1 MKIFG
6 RKKNYGSGRS
16 IPVPAILAIIF
27 GLAVAL
33 ASGIY
38 YQRYISTHQAMT
50 QVIVPAHNINAYSQ
64 INPGDL
70 TWRQVPVGAVEPGT
84 ARKPDDLVGKVAL
97 AELYQGEQ
105 VRLER
110 VGEVS
115 TDDKQVIAVNI
126 DLARSGGGYFSP
138 GDLVD
143 VYFAETENVSG
154 AILASNA
161 RLLQLVDAQGNPI
174 TPNQQGGLLQQASQS
189 AQAPRTPAVAVLAV
203 SPADIPQVA
212 RGAASGSRGIVLV
225 KKMMP

>member
-6 RKKNYGSGRS
+6 RNKNYGSGRS
-16 IPVPAILAIIF
+16 IPVPVILAIIF
-27 GLAVAL
+27 GLGVAVT
-33 ASGIY
+33 SGLY

-50 QVIVPAHNINAYSQ
+50 QVIVPAHNINAYNL
-64 INPGDL
+64 IKAGDL

-84 ARKPDDLVGKVAL
+84 ARKPEDLIGKVAL
-97 AELYQGEQ
+97 VELYQGEQ

-110 VGEVS
+110 VGEAANE
-115 TDDKQVIAVNI
+115 DRQVIAVNI

-143 VYFAETENVSG
+143 VYFAETENVPG

-174 TPNQQGGLLQQASQS
+174 VPNQQAGLLQQS
-189 AQAPRTPAVAVLAV
+189 AQAPKTPAVAVLAV

-212 RGAASGSRGIVLV
+212 RGAANGSRGIVLV
-225 KKMMP
+225 KKMKP